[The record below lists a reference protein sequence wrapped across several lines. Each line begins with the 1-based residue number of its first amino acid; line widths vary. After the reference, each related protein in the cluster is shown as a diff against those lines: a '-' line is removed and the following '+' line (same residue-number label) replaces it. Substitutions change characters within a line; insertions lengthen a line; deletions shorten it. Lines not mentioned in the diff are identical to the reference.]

1 MRYYVYALI
10 DPTRGNAPFY
20 IGKGLDNRLQAHFH
34 AAEKLGAKTN
44 LAVVG
49 CDTHSVLEDAKVEQ
63 AAERL
68 ARIVELRNQGFDHT
82 RVARIVARRLDE
94 RTAFAVEA
102 FLIRSVYGVPS
113 LTNCVEGAHAD
124 RFRDRGNDT
133 FIDGFD
139 MDEGITDAQIRQI
152 ETRYGRHY
160 VYTLRDPATGRI
172 LYIGKGT
179 GRRMLA
185 HFADATK
192 AGGVAS
198 DGHLPSLSKLI
209 SDGHRPKSIGRVEA
223 RVENEQ
229 QAFALEALLM
239 KFVHGLASIHNRV
252 AGHHGEMFRAKGDWE
267 LRRGFDLPYVCDPGK
282 QVDRGDKRDGM
293 IGEGLAIP
301 LLAVA
306 AAFPELTFGPPKIL
320 NAGELGIQADLLPHS
335 GGAGVRI
342 KVFIRRRKMQVELR
356 APTKTQEEWMRS
368 HFTHLGAYPF
378 RRNEYVFFPDAWR
391 GAANMTDDVE
401 EVAHRVRIMQQI
413 VNANDTDELSA
424 EVRSLLPKSG
434 GSTAAS

>member
-1 MRYYVYALI
+1 MTAARHSRVAHRILVALI
-10 DPTRGNAPFY
+10 SKFSLYESGGVNGPITELFG
-20 IGKGLDNRLQAHFH
+20 IL
-34 AAEKLGAKTN
+34 
-44 LAVVG
+44 
-49 CDTHSVLEDAKVEQ
+49 
-63 AAERL
+63 ERL
-68 ARIVELRNQGFDHT
+68 RLNGVESPQLPDAGGY
-82 RVARIVARRLDE
+82 
-94 RTAFAVEA
+94 

-160 VYTLRDPATGRI
+160 VYTLRDPRTGRI
-172 LYIGKGT
+172 FYIGKGT
-179 GRRMLA
+179 SRRIFA

-198 DGHLPSLSKLI
+198 DGHLPLLSKLV
-209 SDGHRPKSIGRVEA
+209 SEGHRPKGIGRIEA
-223 RVENEQ
+223 RVEHEQ

-239 KFVHGLASIHNRV
+239 KFVHGLDSIYNRV

-267 LRRGFDLPYVCDPGK
+267 PRRGFHLPYVCDPGK

-293 IGEGLAIP
+293 IGEGLAVP

-306 AAFPELTFGPPKIL
+306 ASFPNLKFDPPKVL
-320 NAGELGIQADLLPHS
+320 DSCDLGVEADLVPHS
-335 GGAGVRI
+335 GGIGARV
-342 KVFIRRRKMQVELR
+342 KVFIRSRKIQVELR
-356 APTKTQEEWMRS
+356 HRRKAQKEWVRS
-368 HFTHLGAYPF
+368 HFARLGAYPL
-378 RRNEYVFFPDAWR
+378 RRKDDIFFPDAWR

-401 EVAHRVRIMQQI
+401 DVAHRVRIMQQI
-413 VNANDTDELSA
+413 VNANDADELSS
-424 EVRSLLPKSG
+424 EVRSLLPKLG
-434 GSTAAS
+434 G